1 MIMVAVLLENGISS
15 QIGQSKV
22 HNNILAAEHHRSAA
36 PRRERMHKI
45 TGRYNVNGRFAEGPP
60 GTIITAEWLNA
71 IQDEIVSVIEEA
83 GLALNLSSNDSGNQ
97 LLNAITSISKIPSG
111 VTIPFAGTSIPSGWL
126 YCDGFAVSRATYL
139 ELYQAIGVVWGS
151 GDGAT
156 TFNIPNME
164 GLLPKGVGDA
174 TINARSKVGPATLGE
189 VQEDQLQGH
198 VMYQGYKPLGA
209 ASDSRYGFG
218 TGLPSA
224 SIYTEA
230 DDSISPTASTT
241 APKTSTPQTDG
252 VNGTPR
258 TGSYTRDSSVGFYYI
273 IKI

>member
-1 MIMVAVLLENGISS
+1 
-15 QIGQSKV
+15 
-22 HNNILAAEHHRSAA
+22 
-36 PRRERMHKI
+36 MHKI

-126 YCDGFAVSRATYL
+126 YCDGSAVSRATYL
-139 ELYQAIGVVWGS
+139 ELYQAIGVVWGA

-189 VQEDQLQGH
+189 VQEDQMQKLTGRFMNSDIYSSIQNSPDMQG
-198 VMYQGYKPLGA
+198 VFSLPALASKAGYGS
-209 ASDSRYGFG
+209 ASTSSRYPYANFNSSG
-218 TGLPSA
+218 
-224 SIYTEA
+224 
-230 DDSISPTASTT
+230 SPDARTSDTT
-241 APKTSTPQTDG
+241 AG
-252 VNGTPR
+252 N
-258 TGSYTRDSSVGFYYI
+258 TRDSSVGFYYI